1 LENRAV
7 LKYLRVAPR
16 KVRVVAD
23 QVRGKTVAEALSILR
38 FLAKRGAPHVAKV
51 LNSAV
56 ANAKQGKDIDVD
68 ALVVKTIVVDEGP
81 TMKRFM
87 PRAMGRA
94 TKILKRTCHVTVV
107 VAEQ

>member
-1 LENRAV
+1 MENRAV
-7 LKYLRVAPR
+7 LKYLRMAPR

-23 QVRGKTVAEALSILR
+23 QVRGKTVAEAMSILR
-38 FLAKRGAPHVAKV
+38 FLEKRGAPHVAKV
-51 LNSAV
+51 LGSAV

-68 ALVVKTIVVDEGP
+68 ALVVKTIMVDEGP